1 MVDELQ
7 PDRSVRPVNPSTTS
21 NTTVRPVHTTVPGR
35 TLSDD
40 HDRDP
45 LLRPAVKPTQ
55 QRAPRDRGKRPRK
68 GLIDDYA

>member
-7 PDRSVRPVNPSTTS
+7 PDRTVRPVQPPTANSS
-21 NTTVRPVHTTVPGR
+21 VRPVHTTVPGR

-45 LLRPAVKPTQ
+45 VLRPAVKPAQ
-55 QRAPRDRGKRPRK
+55 QRSPRDRRQRPRK

>member
-7 PDRSVRPVNPSTTS
+7 PDRTVRPVHPTKTDP
-21 NTTVRPVHTTVPGR
+21 TVRPVHTTVPGR

-45 LLRPAVKPTQ
+45 VLRPAIKPAQ
-55 QRAPRDRGKRPRK
+55 QRSPRDRGKRPRK

>member
-7 PDRSVRPVNPSTTS
+7 PDRTVRPVQPTSSNP
-21 NTTVRPVHTTVPGR
+21 TVRPVHTTVPGR

-45 LLRPAVKPTQ
+45 ILRPAVKPTQ
-55 QRAPRDRGKRPRK
+55 QRSPRDGKRRRK